1 MNRTVLLIE
10 DDSFYARLVR
20 EWFAS
25 RSGETAPVLNVAG
38 TLETGLRRVAEG
50 GVNLIL
56 LDLNLPDST
65 GLKTLAA
72 AKRGAP
78 GVPIVVLSA
87 NEDEGITL
95 QAIQL
100 GAEDYLVKDKCGAEL
115 LLRVVESALAR
126 HQARTGSTA
135 GTSSARTRVIG
146 VLGAMGGAGVT
157 TVACS
162 LAVEL
167 RRQSGEKVLLAD
179 LNLQTGLAGFMIGL
193 TKTTFS
199 MRDAVAN
206 LHRLD
211 QSCWEAMVT
220 RGPADLH
227 IMPSPDLLGVDDPPV
242 DALSQVLNLVKPFYQ
257 WVVLDLGRLNTCSM
271 GLLRCVDDVLV
282 VTTTAVP
289 GLYGAILTVAAL
301 KGAGFEGGRLSLV
314 VNQIG
319 KAQPLSASEI
329 NKLFGIQVA
338 ARVSADPR
346 AMDEA
351 FRQKTLPAEDSVFRR
366 QMAVLARKLAGLPA
380 PASKRR
386 FQPFRW
392 LAQIFRRAPAAGNLS
407 PVFPPGSAD
416 KNPAPSGT

>member
-1 MNRTVLLIE
+1 MNRTILLIE

-20 EWFAS
+20 EWFAA
-25 RSGETAPVLNVAG
+25 RPGETAAVVDVAG
-38 TLETGLRRVAEG
+38 TLEIGLRRISQG

-72 AKRGAP
+72 AIEAAP
-78 GVPIVVLSA
+78 GIPIVVLSA
-87 NEDEGITL
+87 TDDEGITL
-95 QAIQL
+95 EAIQL

-115 LLRVVESALAR
+115 LLRVVDSALAR
-126 HQARTGSTA
+126 HHARA
-135 GTSSARTRVIG
+135 GNGLGALPSGTRVIG
-146 VLGAMGGAGVT
+146 VLGAVGGAGAT
-157 TVACS
+157 TIACS
-162 LAVEL
+162 LAIEL
-167 RRQSGEKVLLAD
+167 KRQTGEKVLLAD
-179 LNLQTGLAGFMIGL
+179 LNLHTGLAGFMVGL

-211 QSCWEAMVT
+211 QSCWEAMVN

-227 IMPSPDLLGVDDPPV
+227 VMPSPDLLGVDDPPL
-242 DALSQVLNLVKPFYQ
+242 DALSKVINLVKPFYQ
-257 WVVLDLGRLNTCSM
+257 WVVLDLARLNTCSM
-271 GLLRCVDDVLV
+271 GLLRYVDDVLV

-301 KGAGFEGGRLSLV
+301 KTAGFEGARLSLI

-319 KAQPLSASEI
+319 KSQPLSASEI
-329 NKLFGIQVA
+329 DKLFGIQVA

-351 FRQKTLPAEDSVFRR
+351 FRQKTLPAENSIFRR
-366 QMAVLARKLAGLPA
+366 QIAELARKLAGLPA
-380 PASKRR
+380 PASKRH
-386 FQPFRW
+386 FGW
-392 LAQIFRRAPAAGNLS
+392 LAQLFRRS
-407 PVFPPGSAD
+407 PVAVTLAPEFPAG
-416 KNPAPSGT
+416 KNPAPSGTL

>member
-1 MNRTVLLIE
+1 MNRTILLIE
-10 DDSFYARLVR
+10 DDPFYARLVR

-25 RSGETAPVLNVAG
+25 RSGETAPVLNLAG
-38 TLETGLRRVAEG
+38 TLEAGLLRVAQG

-56 LDLNLPDST
+56 LDLNLPDSA

-72 AKRGAP
+72 AIQGAP
-78 GVPIVVLSA
+78 GIPIVVLSA
-87 NEDEGITL
+87 NDDEGITL

-100 GAEDYLVKDKCGAEL
+100 GADDYLVKDKCGAEL
-115 LLRVVESALAR
+115 LLRVVESAMAR
-126 HQARTGSTA
+126 HHARTGSGA
-135 GTSSARTRVIG
+135 DALSSRTRVIG

-167 RRQSGEKVLLAD
+167 RRQTGEKVLLAD
-179 LNLQTGLAGFMIGL
+179 LNLHTGLAGFMIGL

-199 MRDAVAN
+199 MRDAVSN

-220 RGPADLH
+220 HGPAGLH

-242 DALSQVLNLVKPFYQ
+242 DALSKVLNLVKPFYQ
-257 WVVLDLGRLNTCSM
+257 WVVLDLARLNSCSM

-301 KGAGFEGGRLSLV
+301 KGAGFEGARLSLI

-329 NKLFGIQVA
+329 DKLFGIQVA
-338 ARVSADPR
+338 ARISADPR

-351 FRQKTLPAEDSVFRR
+351 FRQKALPAENSVFRR
-366 QMAVLARKLAGLPA
+366 QIAELARKLAGLPA
-380 PASKRR
+380 PVSKPH
-386 FQPFRW
+386 FQW
-392 LAQIFRRAPAAGNLS
+392 LAWIFRRDRAPVALA
-407 PVFPPGSAD
+407 PVFPPGTAD
-416 KNPAPSGT
+416 KNPSPFGT

>member
-1 MNRTVLLIE
+1 MNRTILLID

-25 RSGETAPVLNVAG
+25 RSGETAPVLSVAG

-56 LDLNLPDST
+56 LDLNLPDSS

-72 AKRGAP
+72 AKEGAP
-78 GVPIVVLSA
+78 GIPIVVLSA
-87 NEDEGITL
+87 SDDEGITL

-115 LLRVVESALAR
+115 LLRVVESAMAR
-126 HQARTGSTA
+126 QQARTGSSA
-135 GTSSARTRVIG
+135 GTSAGRTRVIG

-167 RRQSGEKVLLAD
+167 RRQTGEKVLMAD
-179 LNLQTGLAGFMIGL
+179 LNLHTGLAGFMIGL
-193 TKTTFS
+193 TKTPFS

-211 QSCWEAMVT
+211 QSCWDAMVT
-220 RGPADLH
+220 HGPADLH
-227 IMPSPDLLGVDDPPV
+227 IMPSPDLLGVEDPPI
-242 DALSQVLNLVKPFYQ
+242 DALSKVLHLVKPFYQ
-257 WVVLDLGRLNTCSM
+257 WVVLDLGRLNACSM

-301 KGAGFEGGRLSLV
+301 KGAGFEGARLSLI

-338 ARVSADPR
+338 ASLSADPR

-351 FRQKTLPAEDSVFRR
+351 FRQKKLPAEDSVFRR
-366 QMAVLARKLAGLPA
+366 QIAVLARRLAGLPA
-380 PASKRR
+380 AASERHFR
-386 FQPFRW
+386 PLRW
-392 LAQIFRRAPAAGNLS
+392 LAQIFRRAPVAGTLT

>member
-1 MNRTVLLIE
+1 MNRTILLIE

-25 RSGETAPVLNVAG
+25 RSGEAAPIVDVAG
-38 TLETGLRRVAEG
+38 TLETGLRRIAQG

-72 AKRGAP
+72 AIESAP
-78 GVPIVVLSA
+78 GIPIIILSA
-87 NEDEGITL
+87 TDDEGITL

-115 LLRVVESALAR
+115 LLRVVESAMAR
-126 HQARTGSTA
+126 HHARAGS
-135 GTSSARTRVIG
+135 GSSALSSRTRVIG
-146 VLGAMGGAGVT
+146 VLGAVGGAGVT

-167 RRQSGEKVLLAD
+167 RRQTGEKVLLAD
-179 LNLQTGLAGFMIGL
+179 LNLHTGLVGFMIGL

-211 QSCWEAMVT
+211 QSCWEAMVNH
-220 RGPADLH
+220 GPADLH
-227 IMPSPDLLGVDDPPV
+227 VMPSPDLLGVDDPPV
-242 DALSQVLNLVKPFYQ
+242 DALSKVLNLVKPFYQ
-257 WVVLDLGRLNTCSM
+257 WVVLDLARLNTSSM

-301 KGAGFEGGRLSLV
+301 KGAGFEGARLSLI

-319 KAQPLSASEI
+319 KSQPLSASEI
-329 NKLFGIQVA
+329 DKLFGIQVA

-351 FRQKTLPAEDSVFRR
+351 FRQKTLPAENSIFRR
-366 QMAVLARKLAGLPA
+366 QIAELARKLAGLPPPA
-380 PASKRR
+380 PKSH
-386 FQPFRW
+386 FRW
-392 LAQIFRRAPAAGNLS
+392 LAQLFRRSPATVALA
-407 PVFPPGSAD
+407 PVFPPRGAEN
-416 KNPAPSGT
+416 NPAPSGT